1 MKTKQNKKKSREFRS
16 RLFYKN
22 KMYFI
27 ASVIMTIV
35 MSFLNLMIS
44 WLIQQIM
51 DSMANQ
57 NMQSVVRC
65 AWIAASVVI
74 AYTVANAVYRAV
86 YPRFLQRAMQQYR
99 DYAFSRLTQ
108 KSLRSF
114 SKEGTALYVSALTND
129 CTSIENNYLAATF
142 TLIELLFCFLGALI
156 MMLYYSPV
164 MLVLAVALSFLPVA
178 VSMTAGNR
186 LTEQEKEISK
196 KNERFV
202 SIVNELLSGFPV
214 IKSFRAEAQASR
226 LFSQRNEQAEE
237 AKKNK
242 RRTEQLISLL
252 ANDAGI
258 IAQMGIFLAGAW
270 LAISGKGVTAGVVI
284 VFVQLMNYILNPISQ
299 VPLLWSN
306 RKAAIALMEKLSD
319 ALSENVREE
328 GREKLNGFS
337 EKIEVKDL
345 TYGYEPES
353 PVLKDLDVQ
362 FDAGKSYAIVGGS
375 GSGKSTLL
383 NLLMGSSSNY
393 QGEIC
398 IDGVSIKNIESESL
412 YQLMTSVQ
420 QNVFVF
426 NDTIRNNVTMFHEF
440 PDKEVTLAL
449 ERSGLSEFIEKRGE
463 DFVCGENGANL
474 SGGERQRIS
483 IARALLRKSP
493 ILLVDE
499 ATAALDAATARAV
512 SFSILNLVGMTRIVV
527 THRLEEAILR
537 RYDKILVMKNGTIC
551 EQEISIRLCS
561 RKDNFILC
569 FRLRTEEDNSW
580 CYSSWIS
587 QYLQQHE
594 GEWISR
600 AGHLEQV
607 FSK

>member
-1 MKTKQNKKKSREFRS
+1 MKQNKKKSREFKR

-22 KMYFI
+22 KMCFI

-57 NMQSVVRC
+57 NMQAVVRC

-142 TLIELLFCFLGALI
+142 TLIELLFCFWGALI

-178 VSMTAGNR
+178 VSMKAGNR

-214 IKSFRAEAQASR
+214 IKSFRAETQASR

-353 PVLKDLDVQ
+353 HVLKDLDVQ

-551 EQEISIRLCS
+551 EQG
-561 RKDNFILC
+561 NFDTLMQQKGQ
-569 FRLRTEEDNSW
+569 F
-580 CYSSWIS
+580 YSLFQIA
-587 QYLQQHE
+587 H
-594 GEWISR
+594 
-600 AGHLEQV
+600 
-607 FSK
+607 

>member
-1 MKTKQNKKKSREFRS
+1 MKTKQNKKKSREFTHQ
-16 RLFYKN
+16 LYYKN
-22 KMYFI
+22 RINFI
-27 ASVIMTIV
+27 VTIILTIA
-35 MSFLNLMIS
+35 MSSINLMIS

-74 AYTVANAVYRAV
+74 AYTVSNAVYRAV

-214 IKSFRAEAQASR
+214 IKSFRAETQASR

-353 PVLKDLDVQ
+353 HVLKDLDVQ

-551 EQEISIRLCS
+551 EQGKFDTLMQQ
-561 RKDNFILC
+561 KGQF
-569 FRLRTEEDNSW
+569 
-580 CYSSWIS
+580 YSLFQIA
-587 QYLQQHE
+587 H
-594 GEWISR
+594 
-600 AGHLEQV
+600 
-607 FSK
+607 

>member
-1 MKTKQNKKKSREFRS
+1 MKTKQNKKKNREFIHQ
-16 RLFYKN
+16 LYYKN
-22 KMYFI
+22 RINFI
-27 ASVIMTIV
+27 VTIILTIA
-35 MSFLNLMIS
+35 MSSLNLMIS

-51 DSMANQ
+51 DCTANQ
-57 NMQSVVRC
+57 DMQALVRS
-65 AWIAASVVI
+65 AWIVIIVVVI
-74 AYTVANAVYRAV
+74 YTIANVMYRAV

-214 IKSFRAEAQASR
+214 IKSFRAETQASR

-463 DFVCGENGANL
+463 EFVCGENGANL

-551 EQEISIRLCS
+551 CGSARCQP
-561 RKDNFILC
+561 
-569 FRLRTEEDNSW
+569 
-580 CYSSWIS
+580 SSG
-587 QYLQQHE
+587 QP
-594 GEWISR
+594 
-600 AGHLEQV
+600 
-607 FSK
+607 

>member
-1 MKTKQNKKKSREFRS
+1 MKQNKKKSREFKR

-22 KMYFI
+22 KMCFI

-57 NMQSVVRC
+57 NMQAVVRC

-142 TLIELLFCFLGALI
+142 TLIEFLFCFLGALI

-214 IKSFRAEAQASR
+214 IKSFRAETQASR

-337 EKIEVKDL
+337 EKIEMKNL

-398 IDGVSIKNIESESL
+398 IDSVSIKNIESESL

-440 PDKEVTLAL
+440 SDKEVTLAL

-493 ILLVDE
+493 IILVDE

-551 EQEISIRLCS
+551 EQG
-561 RKDNFILC
+561 NFDTLMQQKGQ
-569 FRLRTEEDNSW
+569 F
-580 CYSSWIS
+580 YSLFQIA
-587 QYLQQHE
+587 H
-594 GEWISR
+594 
-600 AGHLEQV
+600 
-607 FSK
+607 

>member
-1 MKTKQNKKKSREFRS
+1 MKQNKKKSREFKR

-22 KMYFI
+22 KMCFI

-142 TLIELLFCFLGALI
+142 TLIEFLFCFLGALI
-156 MMLYYSPV
+156 MMLYYSLV

-214 IKSFRAEAQASR
+214 IKSFRAETQASR

-353 PVLKDLDVQ
+353 HVLKDLDVQ

-551 EQEISIRLCS
+551 EQG
-561 RKDNFILC
+561 NFDTLMQQKGQ
-569 FRLRTEEDNSW
+569 F
-580 CYSSWIS
+580 YSLFQIA
-587 QYLQQHE
+587 H
-594 GEWISR
+594 
-600 AGHLEQV
+600 
-607 FSK
+607 

>member
-1 MKTKQNKKKSREFRS
+1 MKTKQNKKKSREFIHQ
-16 RLFYKN
+16 LYYKN
-22 KMYFI
+22 RINFI
-27 ASVIMTIV
+27 VTIILTIA
-35 MSFLNLMIS
+35 MSSLNLMIS

-51 DSMANQ
+51 DCTANQ
-57 NMQSVVRC
+57 DMQALVRS
-65 AWIAASVVI
+65 AWIATSVVI

-129 CTSIENNYLAATF
+129 CTSIENNYLASTF

-156 MMLYYSPV
+156 MMLYYSPM

-214 IKSFRAEAQASR
+214 IKSFRAETQASR

-328 GREKLNGFS
+328 GREKINGFS

-353 PVLKDLDVQ
+353 HVLKDLDVQ

-440 PDKEVTLAL
+440 SDKEVALAL
-449 ERSGLSEFIEKRGE
+449 EGSGLSEFIEKRGE

-551 EQEISIRLCS
+551 EQG
-561 RKDNFILC
+561 NFDTLMQQKGQ
-569 FRLRTEEDNSW
+569 F
-580 CYSSWIS
+580 YSLFQIA
-587 QYLQQHE
+587 H
-594 GEWISR
+594 
-600 AGHLEQV
+600 
-607 FSK
+607 

>member
-1 MKTKQNKKKSREFRS
+1 MKTKQNKKKSREFIHQ
-16 RLFYKN
+16 LYYKN
-22 KMYFI
+22 RMNFI
-27 ASVIMTIV
+27 VTIILTIA
-35 MSFLNLMIS
+35 MSSLNLMIS

-142 TLIELLFCFLGALI
+142 TLIEFLFCFLGALI

-214 IKSFRAEAQASR
+214 IKSFRAETQASR

-270 LAISGKGVTAGVVI
+270 LAISNKGVTAGVVI

-328 GREKLNGFS
+328 GREKLNVFS

-398 IDGVSIKNIESESL
+398 IDSVSIKNIESESL

-440 PDKEVTLAL
+440 SDKEVTLAL

-493 ILLVDE
+493 IILVDE

-551 EQEISIRLCS
+551 EQG
-561 RKDNFILC
+561 NFDTLMQQKGQ
-569 FRLRTEEDNSW
+569 F
-580 CYSSWIS
+580 YSLFQIA
-587 QYLQQHE
+587 H
-594 GEWISR
+594 
-600 AGHLEQV
+600 
-607 FSK
+607 

>member
-1 MKTKQNKKKSREFRS
+1 MKTKQNKKKNREFIHQ
-16 RLFYKN
+16 LYYKN
-22 KMYFI
+22 RINFI
-27 ASVIMTIV
+27 VTIILTIA
-35 MSFLNLMIS
+35 MSSLNLMIS

-51 DSMANQ
+51 DCTANQ
-57 NMQSVVRC
+57 DMQALVRS
-65 AWIAASVVI
+65 AWIVIIVVVI
-74 AYTVANAVYRAV
+74 YTIANVMYRAV

-142 TLIELLFCFLGALI
+142 TLIELLFCFWGALI

-214 IKSFRAEAQASR
+214 IKSFRAETQASR

-398 IDGVSIKNIESESL
+398 IDGVSIKNIESESF

-463 DFVCGENGANL
+463 EFVCGENGANL

-551 EQEISIRLCS
+551 EQG
-561 RKDNFILC
+561 NFDTLMQQKGQ
-569 FRLRTEEDNSW
+569 F
-580 CYSSWIS
+580 YSLFQIA
-587 QYLQQHE
+587 H
-594 GEWISR
+594 
-600 AGHLEQV
+600 
-607 FSK
+607 

>member
-1 MKTKQNKKKSREFRS
+1 MKQNKKKSREFKR

-22 KMYFI
+22 KMCFI

-214 IKSFRAEAQASR
+214 IKSFRAETQASR
-226 LFSQRNEQAEE
+226 LFSQRNEQTEE

-463 DFVCGENGANL
+463 EFVCGENGANL

-551 EQEISIRLCS
+551 EQGKFDTLMQQ
-561 RKDNFILC
+561 KGQF
-569 FRLRTEEDNSW
+569 
-580 CYSSWIS
+580 YSLFQIA
-587 QYLQQHE
+587 H
-594 GEWISR
+594 
-600 AGHLEQV
+600 
-607 FSK
+607 

>member
-1 MKTKQNKKKSREFRS
+1 MKTKQNKKKSREFIHQ
-16 RLFYKN
+16 LYYKN
-22 KMYFI
+22 RINFI
-27 ASVIMTIV
+27 VTIILTIA
-35 MSFLNLMIS
+35 MSSLNLMIS

-51 DSMANQ
+51 DCTANQ
-57 NMQSVVRC
+57 DMQALVRS
-65 AWIAASVVI
+65 AWIVIIVVVI
-74 AYTVANAVYRAV
+74 YTIANVMYRAV

-156 MMLYYSPV
+156 MMLYYSPM

-214 IKSFRAEAQASR
+214 IKSFRAETQASR

-270 LAISGKGVTAGVVI
+270 LAISSKGVTAGVVI
-284 VFVQLMNYILNPISQ
+284 VFVQLMNYVLNPISQ

-353 PVLKDLDVQ
+353 PVLKDLDFQ

-449 ERSGLSEFIEKRGE
+449 ERSGLSEFIEKHGE
-463 DFVCGENGANL
+463 EFVCGENGANL

-551 EQEISIRLCS
+551 EQGKFDTLMQQ
-561 RKDNFILC
+561 KGQF
-569 FRLRTEEDNSW
+569 
-580 CYSSWIS
+580 YSLFQIA
-587 QYLQQHE
+587 H
-594 GEWISR
+594 
-600 AGHLEQV
+600 
-607 FSK
+607 

>member
-1 MKTKQNKKKSREFRS
+1 MKQNKKKSREFRC

-22 KMYFI
+22 KMCFI

-74 AYTVANAVYRAV
+74 AYTVSNAVYRAV

-186 LTEQEKEISK
+186 LAEQEKEISK
-196 KNERFV
+196 RNEHFV

-214 IKSFRAEAQASR
+214 IKSFRAETQASR
-226 LFSQRNEQAEE
+226 LFSKRNEQAEE

-242 RRTEQLISLL
+242 RRTEQMISLL

-440 PDKEVTLAL
+440 PDKEVILAL

-551 EQEISIRLCS
+551 EQG
-561 RKDNFILC
+561 NFDTLMQQKGQ
-569 FRLRTEEDNSW
+569 F
-580 CYSSWIS
+580 YSLFQIA
-587 QYLQQHE
+587 H
-594 GEWISR
+594 
-600 AGHLEQV
+600 
-607 FSK
+607 

>member
-1 MKTKQNKKKSREFRS
+1 MKTKQNKKKSREFIHQ
-16 RLFYKN
+16 LYYKN
-22 KMYFI
+22 RINFI
-27 ASVIMTIV
+27 VTIILTIA
-35 MSFLNLMIS
+35 MSSLNLMIS

-51 DSMANQ
+51 DCTANQ
-57 NMQSVVRC
+57 DMQALVRS
-65 AWIAASVVI
+65 AWIVIIVVVI
-74 AYTVANAVYRAV
+74 YTIANVMYRAI
-86 YPRFLQRAMQQYR
+86 YPKFLQRAMQQYR

-142 TLIELLFCFLGALI
+142 TMIELLFCFLGALI

-186 LTEQEKEISK
+186 LTEQEKKISK

-214 IKSFRAEAQASR
+214 IKSFRAETQASR

-319 ALSENVREE
+319 ALLENVREE

-353 PVLKDLDVQ
+353 HVLKDLNVQ

-551 EQEISIRLCS
+551 EQG
-561 RKDNFILC
+561 NFDTLMKQKGQ
-569 FRLRTEEDNSW
+569 F
-580 CYSSWIS
+580 YSLFQIA
-587 QYLQQHE
+587 H
-594 GEWISR
+594 
-600 AGHLEQV
+600 
-607 FSK
+607 

>member
-1 MKTKQNKKKSREFRS
+1 MKQNKKKSREFRR

-22 KMYFI
+22 KMCFI

-57 NMQSVVRC
+57 NMQSAVRC

-142 TLIELLFCFLGALI
+142 TLIEFLFCFLGALI

-214 IKSFRAEAQASR
+214 IKSFRAETQASR

-270 LAISGKGVTAGVVI
+270 LVISGKGVTAGVVI

-353 PVLKDLDVQ
+353 HVLKDLDVQ

-537 RYDKILVMKNGTIC
+537 RYDKIFVMKNGTIC
-551 EQEISIRLCS
+551 EQG
-561 RKDNFILC
+561 NFDTLMQQKGQ
-569 FRLRTEEDNSW
+569 F
-580 CYSSWIS
+580 YSLFQIA
-587 QYLQQHE
+587 H
-594 GEWISR
+594 
-600 AGHLEQV
+600 
-607 FSK
+607 

>member
-1 MKTKQNKKKSREFRS
+1 MKTKQNKKKNREFIHQ
-16 RLFYKN
+16 LYYKN
-22 KMYFI
+22 RINFI
-27 ASVIMTIV
+27 VTIILTIAT
-35 MSFLNLMIS
+35 SSLNLMIS

-51 DSMANQ
+51 DCTANQ
-57 NMQSVVRC
+57 DMQALVRS
-65 AWIAASVVI
+65 AWIVIIVVVI
-74 AYTVANAVYRAV
+74 YTIANVMYRAV

-214 IKSFRAEAQASR
+214 IKSFRAETQASR

-463 DFVCGENGANL
+463 EFVCGENGANL

-483 IARALLRKSP
+483 I
-493 ILLVDE
+493 
-499 ATAALDAATARAV
+499 ARAV

-551 EQEISIRLCS
+551 EQG
-561 RKDNFILC
+561 NFDTLMQQKGQ
-569 FRLRTEEDNSW
+569 F
-580 CYSSWIS
+580 YSLFQIA
-587 QYLQQHE
+587 H
-594 GEWISR
+594 
-600 AGHLEQV
+600 
-607 FSK
+607 

>member
-1 MKTKQNKKKSREFRS
+1 MKTKQNKKKSREFIHQ
-16 RLFYKN
+16 LYYKN
-22 KMYFI
+22 RMNFI
-27 ASVIMTIV
+27 VTIILTIA
-35 MSFLNLMIS
+35 MSSLNLMIS

-57 NMQSVVRC
+57 NMQAVVRC

-178 VSMTAGNR
+178 VSMTVGNR

-214 IKSFRAEAQASR
+214 IKSFRAETQASR

-319 ALSENVREE
+319 ALSENLREE

-375 GSGKSTLL
+375 GSGKSTFL

-551 EQEISIRLCS
+551 EQG
-561 RKDNFILC
+561 NFDTLMQQKGQ
-569 FRLRTEEDNSW
+569 F
-580 CYSSWIS
+580 YSLFQIA
-587 QYLQQHE
+587 H
-594 GEWISR
+594 
-600 AGHLEQV
+600 
-607 FSK
+607 

>member
-1 MKTKQNKKKSREFRS
+1 MKTKQNKKKNREFIHQ
-16 RLFYKN
+16 LYYKN
-22 KMYFI
+22 RINFI
-27 ASVIMTIV
+27 VAIILTIA
-35 MSFLNLMIS
+35 MSSLNLMIS

-51 DSMANQ
+51 DCTANQ
-57 NMQSVVRC
+57 DMQALVRS

-129 CTSIENNYLAATF
+129 CTSIENNYLASTF

-156 MMLYYSPV
+156 MMLYYSPM

-214 IKSFRAEAQASR
+214 IKSFRAETQASR

-353 PVLKDLDVQ
+353 HVLKDLDVQ
-362 FDAGKSYAIVGGS
+362 FDEGKSYAIVGGS

-551 EQEISIRLCS
+551 EQG
-561 RKDNFILC
+561 NFDTLMQQKGQ
-569 FRLRTEEDNSW
+569 F
-580 CYSSWIS
+580 YSLFQIA
-587 QYLQQHE
+587 H
-594 GEWISR
+594 
-600 AGHLEQV
+600 
-607 FSK
+607 

>member
-1 MKTKQNKKKSREFRS
+1 MKTKQNKKKNREFIHQ
-16 RLFYKN
+16 LYYKN
-22 KMYFI
+22 RINFI
-27 ASVIMTIV
+27 VTIILTIA
-35 MSFLNLMIS
+35 MSSLNLMIS

-51 DSMANQ
+51 DCTANQ
-57 NMQSVVRC
+57 DMQALVRS
-65 AWIAASVVI
+65 AWIVIIVVVI
-74 AYTVANAVYRAV
+74 YTIANVMYRAV

-214 IKSFRAEAQASR
+214 IKSFRAETQASR

-284 VFVQLMNYILNPISQ
+284 VFVQLMNYIFNLISQ

-463 DFVCGENGANL
+463 EFVCGENGANL

-551 EQEISIRLCS
+551 EQG
-561 RKDNFILC
+561 NFDTLMQQKGQ
-569 FRLRTEEDNSW
+569 F
-580 CYSSWIS
+580 YSLFQIA
-587 QYLQQHE
+587 H
-594 GEWISR
+594 
-600 AGHLEQV
+600 
-607 FSK
+607 

>member
-1 MKTKQNKKKSREFRS
+1 MKQNKKKSREFRC

-22 KMYFI
+22 KMCFI

-57 NMQSVVRC
+57 NMQSAVRC

-214 IKSFRAEAQASR
+214 IKSFRAETQASR

-463 DFVCGENGANL
+463 EFVCGENGANL

-551 EQEISIRLCS
+551 EQG
-561 RKDNFILC
+561 NFDTLMQQKGQ
-569 FRLRTEEDNSW
+569 F
-580 CYSSWIS
+580 YSLFQIA
-587 QYLQQHE
+587 H
-594 GEWISR
+594 
-600 AGHLEQV
+600 
-607 FSK
+607 

>member
-1 MKTKQNKKKSREFRS
+1 MKTKQNKKKSREFIHQ
-16 RLFYKN
+16 LYYKN
-22 KMYFI
+22 RINFI
-27 ASVIMTIV
+27 VTIILTIA
-35 MSFLNLMIS
+35 MSSLNLMIS

-51 DSMANQ
+51 DCTANQ
-57 NMQSVVRC
+57 DMQALVRS
-65 AWIAASVVI
+65 AWIVIIVVVI
-74 AYTVANAVYRAV
+74 YTIANVMYRAV

-156 MMLYYSPV
+156 MMLYYSPM

-186 LTEQEKEISK
+186 LTEQEKKISK

-214 IKSFRAEAQASR
+214 IKSFRAETQASR

-242 RRTEQLISLL
+242 RRTEQLISLM

-284 VFVQLMNYILNPISQ
+284 VFVQLMNYVLNPISQ

-319 ALSENVREE
+319 ALLENVREE

-353 PVLKDLDVQ
+353 HVLKDLDVQ

-463 DFVCGENGANL
+463 EFVCGENGANL

-551 EQEISIRLCS
+551 EQG
-561 RKDNFILC
+561 NFDTLMQQKGQ
-569 FRLRTEEDNSW
+569 F
-580 CYSSWIS
+580 YSLFQIA
-587 QYLQQHE
+587 H
-594 GEWISR
+594 
-600 AGHLEQV
+600 
-607 FSK
+607 

>member
-1 MKTKQNKKKSREFRS
+1 MKQNKKKSREFKR

-22 KMYFI
+22 KMCFI

-99 DYAFSRLTQ
+99 DYTFSRLTQ

-214 IKSFRAEAQASR
+214 IKSFRAETQASH

-463 DFVCGENGANL
+463 EFVCGENGANL

-551 EQEISIRLCS
+551 EQGKFDTLMQQ
-561 RKDNFILC
+561 KGQF
-569 FRLRTEEDNSW
+569 
-580 CYSSWIS
+580 YSLFQIA
-587 QYLQQHE
+587 H
-594 GEWISR
+594 
-600 AGHLEQV
+600 
-607 FSK
+607 

>member
-1 MKTKQNKKKSREFRS
+1 MKQNKKKSREFRR

-22 KMYFI
+22 KIHFI
-27 ASVIMTIV
+27 TSVIMTIF

-57 NMQSVVRC
+57 NMQAVGRC

-74 AYTVANAVYRAV
+74 AYTVANAVHRAV

-99 DYAFSRLTQ
+99 DYAFLRLTQ

-186 LTEQEKEISK
+186 LAEQEKEISK
-196 KNERFV
+196 KNEHFV

-214 IKSFRAEAQASR
+214 IKSFRAETQASR

-393 QGEIC
+393 RGEIC

-463 DFVCGENGANL
+463 EFVCGENGANL

-551 EQEISIRLCS
+551 EQG
-561 RKDNFILC
+561 NFDTLMQQKGQ
-569 FRLRTEEDNSW
+569 F
-580 CYSSWIS
+580 YSLFQIA
-587 QYLQQHE
+587 H
-594 GEWISR
+594 
-600 AGHLEQV
+600 
-607 FSK
+607 

>member
-1 MKTKQNKKKSREFRS
+1 MKTKQNKKKSREFTHQ
-16 RLFYKN
+16 LYYKN
-22 KMYFI
+22 RINFI
-27 ASVIMTIV
+27 VTIILTIA
-35 MSFLNLMIS
+35 MSSINLMIS

-74 AYTVANAVYRAV
+74 AYTVSNAVYRAV

-214 IKSFRAEAQASR
+214 IKSFRAETQASR

-353 PVLKDLDVQ
+353 HVLKDLDVQ

-463 DFVCGENGANL
+463 EFVCGENGANL

-551 EQEISIRLCS
+551 EQGKFDTLMQQ
-561 RKDNFILC
+561 KGQF
-569 FRLRTEEDNSW
+569 
-580 CYSSWIS
+580 YSLFQIA
-587 QYLQQHE
+587 H
-594 GEWISR
+594 
-600 AGHLEQV
+600 
-607 FSK
+607 

>member
-1 MKTKQNKKKSREFRS
+1 MKTKQNKKKSREFIHQ
-16 RLFYKN
+16 LYYKN
-22 KMYFI
+22 RMNFI
-27 ASVIMTIV
+27 VTIILTIA
-35 MSFLNLMIS
+35 MSSLNLMIS

-57 NMQSVVRC
+57 NMQAVGRC

-74 AYTVANAVYRAV
+74 AYTVANAVHRAV

-99 DYAFSRLTQ
+99 DYAFLRLTQ

-142 TLIELLFCFLGALI
+142 TLIELLFCFWGALI

-178 VSMTAGNR
+178 VSMKAGNR

-353 PVLKDLDVQ
+353 HVLKDLDVQ

-551 EQEISIRLCS
+551 EQG
-561 RKDNFILC
+561 NFDTLMQQKGQ
-569 FRLRTEEDNSW
+569 F
-580 CYSSWIS
+580 YSLFQIA
-587 QYLQQHE
+587 H
-594 GEWISR
+594 
-600 AGHLEQV
+600 
-607 FSK
+607 

>member
-1 MKTKQNKKKSREFRS
+1 MKTKQNKKKSREFIHQ
-16 RLFYKN
+16 LYYKN
-22 KMYFI
+22 RMNFI
-27 ASVIMTIV
+27 VTIILTIA
-35 MSFLNLMIS
+35 MSSLNLMIS

-57 NMQSVVRC
+57 NMQAVVRC

-142 TLIELLFCFLGALI
+142 TIIELLFCFLGALI

-178 VSMTAGNR
+178 VSMKAGNR

-214 IKSFRAEAQASR
+214 IKSFRAETQASR

-337 EKIEVKDL
+337 EKIEVNDL

-353 PVLKDLDVQ
+353 PVLKDMDAQ

-463 DFVCGENGANL
+463 EFVCGENGANL

-551 EQEISIRLCS
+551 EQG
-561 RKDNFILC
+561 NFDTLMKQKGQ
-569 FRLRTEEDNSW
+569 F
-580 CYSSWIS
+580 YSLFQIA
-587 QYLQQHE
+587 H
-594 GEWISR
+594 
-600 AGHLEQV
+600 
-607 FSK
+607 

>member
-1 MKTKQNKKKSREFRS
+1 MKQNKKKSREFIHQ
-16 RLFYKN
+16 LYYKN
-22 KMYFI
+22 RMNFI
-27 ASVIMTIV
+27 VTIILTIA
-35 MSFLNLMIS
+35 MSSLNLMIS

-74 AYTVANAVYRAV
+74 AYTVANAVHRAV

-114 SKEGTALYVSALTND
+114 SKESTALYVSALTND

-202 SIVNELLSGFPV
+202 SIVNELLSGFTV
-214 IKSFRAEAQASR
+214 IKSFRAETQASH

-353 PVLKDLDVQ
+353 HVLKDLDVQ

-398 IDGVSIKNIESESL
+398 IDSVSIKNIESESL

-440 PDKEVTLAL
+440 SDKEVTLAL

-551 EQEISIRLCS
+551 EQG
-561 RKDNFILC
+561 NFDTLMQQKGQ
-569 FRLRTEEDNSW
+569 F
-580 CYSSWIS
+580 YSLFQIA
-587 QYLQQHE
+587 H
-594 GEWISR
+594 
-600 AGHLEQV
+600 
-607 FSK
+607 

>member
-1 MKTKQNKKKSREFRS
+1 MKQNKKKSREFKR

-22 KMYFI
+22 KMCFI

-142 TLIELLFCFLGALI
+142 TLIEFLFCFLGALI

-178 VSMTAGNR
+178 VSMKAGNR

-214 IKSFRAEAQASR
+214 IKSFRAETQASR

-353 PVLKDLDVQ
+353 HVLKDLDVQ

-440 PDKEVTLAL
+440 SDKEVTLAL

-493 ILLVDE
+493 IILVDE

-551 EQEISIRLCS
+551 EQG
-561 RKDNFILC
+561 NFDTLMQQKGQ
-569 FRLRTEEDNSW
+569 F
-580 CYSSWIS
+580 YSLFQIA
-587 QYLQQHE
+587 H
-594 GEWISR
+594 
-600 AGHLEQV
+600 
-607 FSK
+607 

>member
-1 MKTKQNKKKSREFRS
+1 MKTKQNKKKSREFIHQ
-16 RLFYKN
+16 LYYKN
-22 KMYFI
+22 RMNFI
-27 ASVIMTIV
+27 VTIILTIA
-35 MSFLNLMIS
+35 MSSLNLMIS

-142 TLIELLFCFLGALI
+142 TLIEFLFCFLGALI

-214 IKSFRAEAQASR
+214 IKSFRAETQASR

-353 PVLKDLDVQ
+353 HVLKDLDVQ

-551 EQEISIRLCS
+551 EQG
-561 RKDNFILC
+561 NFDTLMQQKGQ
-569 FRLRTEEDNSW
+569 F
-580 CYSSWIS
+580 YSLFQIA
-587 QYLQQHE
+587 H
-594 GEWISR
+594 
-600 AGHLEQV
+600 
-607 FSK
+607 

>member
-1 MKTKQNKKKSREFRS
+1 MKQNKKKSGEFKR

-22 KMYFI
+22 KMCFI

-142 TLIELLFCFLGALI
+142 TLIEFLFCFLGALI

-270 LAISGKGVTAGVVI
+270 LAISNKGVTAGVVI

-328 GREKLNGFS
+328 GREKLNVFS

-398 IDGVSIKNIESESL
+398 IDSVSIKNIESESL

-440 PDKEVTLAL
+440 SDKEVTLAL

-493 ILLVDE
+493 IILVDE

-551 EQEISIRLCS
+551 EQG
-561 RKDNFILC
+561 NFDTLMQQKGQ
-569 FRLRTEEDNSW
+569 F
-580 CYSSWIS
+580 YSLFQIA
-587 QYLQQHE
+587 H
-594 GEWISR
+594 
-600 AGHLEQV
+600 
-607 FSK
+607 

>member
-1 MKTKQNKKKSREFRS
+1 MKQNKKKSREFRR

-22 KMYFI
+22 KMCFI

-51 DSMANQ
+51 DCTANQ
-57 NMQSVVRC
+57 DMQALVRC
-65 AWIAASVVI
+65 AWIVIIVVVI
-74 AYTVANAVYRAV
+74 YTIANVMYRAI
-86 YPRFLQRAMQQYR
+86 YPKFLQRAMQQYR

-214 IKSFRAEAQASR
+214 IKSFRAETQASR

-328 GREKLNGFS
+328 GIEKIKGFS

-353 PVLKDLDVQ
+353 HVLKDLDVQ

-449 ERSGLSEFIEKRGE
+449 ERSGLSELIEKRGE

-551 EQEISIRLCS
+551 EQG
-561 RKDNFILC
+561 NFDTLMQQKGQ
-569 FRLRTEEDNSW
+569 F
-580 CYSSWIS
+580 YSLFQIA
-587 QYLQQHE
+587 H
-594 GEWISR
+594 
-600 AGHLEQV
+600 
-607 FSK
+607 

>member
-1 MKTKQNKKKSREFRS
+1 MKTKQNKKKNREFIHQ
-16 RLFYKN
+16 LYYKN
-22 KMYFI
+22 RINFI
-27 ASVIMTIV
+27 VTIILTIA
-35 MSFLNLMIS
+35 MSSLNLMIS

-74 AYTVANAVYRAV
+74 AYTVSNAVYRAV

-353 PVLKDLDVQ
+353 HVLKDMDAQ

-463 DFVCGENGANL
+463 EFVCGENGANL

-551 EQEISIRLCS
+551 EQG
-561 RKDNFILC
+561 NFDTLMQQKGQ
-569 FRLRTEEDNSW
+569 F
-580 CYSSWIS
+580 YSLFQIA
-587 QYLQQHE
+587 H
-594 GEWISR
+594 
-600 AGHLEQV
+600 
-607 FSK
+607 

>member
-1 MKTKQNKKKSREFRS
+1 MKQNKKKSREFKR

-22 KMYFI
+22 KICFI

-99 DYAFSRLTQ
+99 DYTFSRLTQ

-129 CTSIENNYLAATF
+129 CTSIENNYLTATF

-214 IKSFRAEAQASR
+214 IKSFRAETQASH

-353 PVLKDLDVQ
+353 HVLKDLDVQ

-537 RYDKILVMKNGTIC
+537 RYDKIFVMKNGTIC
-551 EQEISIRLCS
+551 EQG
-561 RKDNFILC
+561 NFDTLMQQKGQ
-569 FRLRTEEDNSW
+569 F
-580 CYSSWIS
+580 YSLFQIA
-587 QYLQQHE
+587 H
-594 GEWISR
+594 
-600 AGHLEQV
+600 
-607 FSK
+607 

>member
-1 MKTKQNKKKSREFRS
+1 MKTKQNKKKSREFTHQ
-16 RLFYKN
+16 LYYKN
-22 KMYFI
+22 RIKFI
-27 ASVIMTIV
+27 VTIILTIA
-35 MSFLNLMIS
+35 MSSINLMIS

-214 IKSFRAEAQASR
+214 IKSFRAETQASR

-270 LAISGKGVTAGVVI
+270 LAISSKGVTAGVVI
-284 VFVQLMNYILNPISQ
+284 VFVQLMNYVLNPISQ

-449 ERSGLSEFIEKRGE
+449 ERSGLSEFIEKHGE
-463 DFVCGENGANL
+463 EFVCGENGANL

-551 EQEISIRLCS
+551 EQG
-561 RKDNFILC
+561 NFDTLMQQKGQ
-569 FRLRTEEDNSW
+569 F
-580 CYSSWIS
+580 YSLFQIA
-587 QYLQQHE
+587 H
-594 GEWISR
+594 
-600 AGHLEQV
+600 
-607 FSK
+607 

>member
-1 MKTKQNKKKSREFRS
+1 MKTKQNKKKSREFTHQ
-16 RLFYKN
+16 LYYKN
-22 KMYFI
+22 RINFI
-27 ASVIMTIV
+27 VAIILTIA
-35 MSFLNLMIS
+35 MSSLNLMIS

-51 DSMANQ
+51 DCTANQ
-57 NMQSVVRC
+57 DMQSLVRS

-214 IKSFRAEAQASR
+214 IKSFRAETQASR

-353 PVLKDLDVQ
+353 HVLKDLDVQ

-440 PDKEVTLAL
+440 SDKEVALAL
-449 ERSGLSEFIEKRGE
+449 EGSGLSEFIEKRGE

-551 EQEISIRLCS
+551 EQG
-561 RKDNFILC
+561 NFDTLMKQKGQ
-569 FRLRTEEDNSW
+569 F
-580 CYSSWIS
+580 YSLFQIA
-587 QYLQQHE
+587 H
-594 GEWISR
+594 
-600 AGHLEQV
+600 
-607 FSK
+607 

>member
-1 MKTKQNKKKSREFRS
+1 MKQNKKKSREFKR

-22 KMYFI
+22 KMCFI

-142 TLIELLFCFLGALI
+142 TLIEFLFCFLGALI

-214 IKSFRAEAQASR
+214 IKSFRAETQASR

-353 PVLKDLDVQ
+353 HVLKDLDVQ

-474 SGGERQRIS
+474 SGSERQRIS

-551 EQEISIRLCS
+551 EQG
-561 RKDNFILC
+561 NFDTLMQQKGQ
-569 FRLRTEEDNSW
+569 F
-580 CYSSWIS
+580 YSLFQIA
-587 QYLQQHE
+587 H
-594 GEWISR
+594 
-600 AGHLEQV
+600 
-607 FSK
+607 

>member
-1 MKTKQNKKKSREFRS
+1 MKQNKKKSREFIHQ
-16 RLFYKN
+16 LYYKN
-22 KMYFI
+22 RMNFI
-27 ASVIMTIV
+27 VTIILTIA
-35 MSFLNLMIS
+35 MSSLNLMIS

-57 NMQSVVRC
+57 NMQAVVRC

-270 LAISGKGVTAGVVI
+270 LAISNKGVTAGVVI

-398 IDGVSIKNIESESL
+398 IDSVSIKNIESESL

-551 EQEISIRLCS
+551 EQG
-561 RKDNFILC
+561 NFDTLMQQKGQ
-569 FRLRTEEDNSW
+569 F
-580 CYSSWIS
+580 YSLFQIA
-587 QYLQQHE
+587 H
-594 GEWISR
+594 
-600 AGHLEQV
+600 
-607 FSK
+607 

>member
-1 MKTKQNKKKSREFRS
+1 MKTKQNKKKNREFIHQ
-16 RLFYKN
+16 LYYKN
-22 KMYFI
+22 RINFI
-27 ASVIMTIV
+27 VTIILTIA
-35 MSFLNLMIS
+35 MSSLNLMIS

-51 DSMANQ
+51 DCTANQ
-57 NMQSVVRC
+57 DMQALVRS
-65 AWIAASVVI
+65 AWIVIIVVVI
-74 AYTVANAVYRAV
+74 YTIANVMYRAV

-214 IKSFRAEAQASR
+214 IKSFRAETQASR

-362 FDAGKSYAIVGGS
+362 FDAGKSYVIVGGS

-463 DFVCGENGANL
+463 EFVCGENGANL

-551 EQEISIRLCS
+551 EQG
-561 RKDNFILC
+561 NFDTLMQQKGQ
-569 FRLRTEEDNSW
+569 F
-580 CYSSWIS
+580 YSLFQIA
-587 QYLQQHE
+587 H
-594 GEWISR
+594 
-600 AGHLEQV
+600 
-607 FSK
+607 

>member
-1 MKTKQNKKKSREFRS
+1 MKQNKKKSREFRR

-22 KMYFI
+22 KMCFI

-99 DYAFSRLTQ
+99 DYTFSRLTQ

-186 LTEQEKEISK
+186 LAEQEKEISK
-196 KNERFV
+196 KNEHFV

-214 IKSFRAEAQASR
+214 IKSFRAETQASR

-242 RRTEQLISLL
+242 RRTEQMISLL

-398 IDGVSIKNIESESL
+398 IDSVSIKNIESESL

-440 PDKEVTLAL
+440 PDKEVILAL

-551 EQEISIRLCS
+551 EQG
-561 RKDNFILC
+561 NFDTLMQQKGQ
-569 FRLRTEEDNSW
+569 F
-580 CYSSWIS
+580 YSLFQIA
-587 QYLQQHE
+587 H
-594 GEWISR
+594 
-600 AGHLEQV
+600 
-607 FSK
+607 

>member
-1 MKTKQNKKKSREFRS
+1 MKTKQNKKKNREFIHQ
-16 RLFYKN
+16 LYYKN
-22 KMYFI
+22 RINFI
-27 ASVIMTIV
+27 VTIILTIA
-35 MSFLNLMIS
+35 MSSLNLMIS

-51 DSMANQ
+51 DCTANQ
-57 NMQSVVRC
+57 DMQALVRS
-65 AWIAASVVI
+65 AWIVIIVVVI
-74 AYTVANAVYRAV
+74 YTIANVMYRAV

-440 PDKEVTLAL
+440 SDKEVTLAL

-551 EQEISIRLCS
+551 EQG
-561 RKDNFILC
+561 NFDTLMQQKGQ
-569 FRLRTEEDNSW
+569 F
-580 CYSSWIS
+580 YSLFQIA
-587 QYLQQHE
+587 H
-594 GEWISR
+594 
-600 AGHLEQV
+600 
-607 FSK
+607 

>member
-1 MKTKQNKKKSREFRS
+1 MKTKQNKKKNREFIHQ
-16 RLFYKN
+16 LYYKN
-22 KMYFI
+22 RINFI
-27 ASVIMTIV
+27 VTIILTIA
-35 MSFLNLMIS
+35 MSSLNLMIS

-51 DSMANQ
+51 DCTANQ
-57 NMQSVVRC
+57 DMQALVRS
-65 AWIAASVVI
+65 AWIVIIVVVI
-74 AYTVANAVYRAV
+74 YTIANVMYRAV

-214 IKSFRAEAQASR
+214 IKSFRAETQASR

-353 PVLKDLDVQ
+353 HVLKDLDVQ

-463 DFVCGENGANL
+463 EFVCGENGANL

-551 EQEISIRLCS
+551 EQGNVDTLMQQ
-561 RKDNFILC
+561 KGQF
-569 FRLRTEEDNSW
+569 
-580 CYSSWIS
+580 YSLFQIA
-587 QYLQQHE
+587 H
-594 GEWISR
+594 
-600 AGHLEQV
+600 
-607 FSK
+607 